1 MCNPSRASV
10 SSSIKAA
17 SFSAIQVI
25 AASAVYYHLITGS
38 WLVTHYSLDD
48 LNVVNLILATVEPI
62 AILSVLAYWIWRTPF
77 LYRLLV
83 ILCLAQLLVAV
94 GFATFFLF
102 FIISWHP
109 KMM

>member
-1 MCNPSRASV
+1 M
-10 SSSIKAA
+10 SSPMKAA
-17 SFSAIQVI
+17 SFSAIHVI
-25 AASAVYYHLITGS
+25 AASAVYYHLITGG
-38 WLVTHYSLDD
+38 WLMTHYSLDD

-62 AILSVLAYWIWRTPF
+62 AILGVIAYWIWRTPF

-83 ILCLAQLLVAV
+83 ILCLAQLLIAI
-94 GFATFFLF
+94 GFATFFLV